1 MNKSYLK
8 RKEKILITAID
19 IVDQVGAQG
28 MTTKEIAKRNN
39 ISEPAIYK
47 QFKSKQEI
55 VTGVLEKYAAFDE
68 LIRNTVLQAHISGC
82 EGLELFYRAYAD
94 YYQNYPQI
102 ASILFTFDLYRYDLD
117 TAKFMQ
123 DLIARRKDTLLVLV
137 ERAISN
143 GELLPDTDA
152 ATMAEILFA
161 TLIGTIFHWKL
172 GEVNFTLTQQLIEEL
187 RMLVGNKVIAKG
199 GAACQTIQ

>member
-47 QFKSKQEI
+47 QFNSKQEI

-68 LIRNTVLQAHISGC
+68 LIRNTVLQTHISGY
-82 EGLELFYRAYAD
+82 EGLKLFYRAYAD

-102 ASILFTFDLYRYDLD
+102 ASILFSFDLYRYDSD
-117 TAKFMQ
+117 TEKFMQ

-137 ERAISN
+137 EKAVAN
-143 GELLPDTDA
+143 GELPLDIDA

-172 GEVNFTLTQQLIEEL
+172 GEVKFTLTQQLMEEL